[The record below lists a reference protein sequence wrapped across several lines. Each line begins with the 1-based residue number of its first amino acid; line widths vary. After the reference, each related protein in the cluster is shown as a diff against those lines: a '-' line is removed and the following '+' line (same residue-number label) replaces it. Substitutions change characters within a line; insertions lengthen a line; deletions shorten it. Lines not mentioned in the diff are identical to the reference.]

1 MSTISYEVTAIIR
14 EDLRGAF
21 ESYMTETHMPEVMA
35 TGAFS
40 DARFSTVEP
49 GRYRA
54 SYTARSRE
62 VLDKYL
68 VEHSPRLR
76 EDVVRHFPEGVQ
88 FSREEW
94 TVLATF

>member
-1 MSTISYEVTAIIR
+1 MSTITYEVTAVIR

-21 ESYMTETHMPEVMA
+21 ESYMTEVHMPEVLA
-35 TGAFS
+35 TGAFL
-40 DARFSTVEP
+40 DARFSTAEP

-68 VEHSPRLR
+68 VEHSSRLR
-76 EDVVRHFPEGVQ
+76 EDVAKHFLEGVQ

-94 TVLATF
+94 TTLASF